1 MHNLLRKIRRIFNKR
16 LFSNILLIILAF
28 FVGSVLRQSTTVFVI
43 TVFVFIAYSCV
54 IAYICDKQIDI
65 RLTDDNYDKANY
77 KNLD

>member
-28 FVGSVLRQSTTVFVI
+28 FIGSVLKQSTAVFAI

-54 IAYICDKQIDI
+54 MAYICDKQIDI
-65 RLTDDNYDKANY
+65 RLTDDNYDKTKY

>member
-1 MHNLLRKIRRIFNKR
+1 MHNLLRKIRRIFNKS

-28 FVGSVLRQSTTVFVI
+28 FIGSVVKQSTAVFAI

-54 IAYICDKQIDI
+54 MAYICDKQIDI
-65 RLTDDNYDKANY
+65 RLTDDNYDKTKY